1 MQARRKTQEER
12 GRLVGKT
19 RIATTRH
26 LFPLALTPERKLMR
40 FHSSK
45 RAEDGRNT
53 VRQGVLFAF
62 SLLLLLALTIS
73 PRNVQASTST
83 SVGPAT
89 EIFNANATGG
99 AYRYGPSMIED
110 STGLHVYTCSPGSN
124 GAWDYIRYKTSTDG
138 GQTWGPESIVLEPT
152 PNSADKYSTC
162 DPGIIYFGG
171 YYYLGYTSTTD
182 SRGTNNDV
190 FVARSTSQTG
200 PFDKWNGSGWGGN
213 PQPFITFNGLTYD
226 YGAGEPSFVVLG
238 STLYIYYT
246 WSSHD
251 SNGNPILQTRV
262 ATASTSNANWP
273 GSITYQGVAISKR
286 PDQAA
291 DSDDVKYVDAYSEFV
306 AVNTIRRFTAKS
318 YIQLW
323 VSSDGI
329 HFSPASMG
337 RDNLMPFLHND
348 GLSGDASGHI
358 NISQTNYVG
367 YAAGSQWADWNTYL
381 NPITFSNDSLPAVP
395 QIYTVEPK
403 NGSIR
408 LEFQI
413 DPQATSYTL
422 KYGTASGN
430 YTSSV
435 TGITSSPYTLSGLTN
450 GTKYYL
456 VMDGVNSNGSSPDST
471 QVSAIPQNYT
481 QITFTNAVA
490 SSALSGW
497 PASNVIDGNLNTN
510 YSSNEHST
518 ANATEWIY
526 VDAGS
531 NTAIGRLVIVD
542 RAYQLAAPTFGNYLY
557 TQIQVSEDATT
568 WFNVDYR
575 LAMYS
580 IVDDD
585 GITKTVVDFPQPLYG
600 RYIRLYS
607 TQLNPDDMGNYYLQL
622 AEIQAYS
629 VPVSAQAS
637 SYLTNWEPWR
647 VLDADP
653 NTVYSSHLHTS
664 ANNTEW
670 VGLDLGSSQQL
681 NRLQVTP
688 RAGGLG
694 FPVNFSIQSSND
706 DVNWTTI
713 PGQSYTSYSNPGSN
727 TQSFTFSSQVTARY
741 MRLYATQLG
750 LDNNGNYVLQLA
762 QMQVQNSLPFTATA
776 SSQISGWPAS
786 NVADGLTATN
796 WSSNGHSSANATEWL
811 QLDLGSTQLV
821 QDIRLAPRD
830 GNCFPE
836 GLSISY
842 SNDGVNWTQAPGQ
855 SYDSY
860 VDPSI
865 YGSPNPVQLFN
876 FSSLISARYFRITA
890 TQLRADSYGNY
901 YFQIADAY
909 VDQ

>member
-1 MQARRKTQEER
+1 MRVHCTKHTRDQCNMTRR
-12 GRLVGKT
+12 G
-19 RIATTRH
+19 I
-26 LFPLALTPERKLMR
+26 
-40 FHSSK
+40 
-45 RAEDGRNT
+45 
-53 VRQGVLFAF
+53 LFAF
-62 SLLLLLALTIS
+62 SLLFLLAFPIFPET
-73 PRNVQASTST
+73 VQASTST
-83 SVGPAT
+83 TVGPAT
-89 EIFNANATGG
+89 EFFNANATGG

-110 STGLHVYTCSPGSN
+110 ATGLHIYTCSPGSN

-182 SRGTNNDV
+182 PRGTNNNV

-213 PQPFITFNGLTYD
+213 PQPFITFNGPTFD

-251 SNGNPILQTRV
+251 SNGNAILQTRV
-262 ATASTSNANWP
+262 ATASTLNANWP
-273 GSITYQGVAISKR
+273 ANITYQGVAISKR
-286 PDQAA
+286 PDQGA

-358 NISQTNYVG
+358 NITQTNYVG

-408 LEFQI
+408 LEFQT
-413 DPQATSYTL
+413 DTQATSYTI
-422 KYGTASGN
+422 KYGTQSAN
-430 YTSSV
+430 YTFSA

-450 GTKYYL
+450 GTRYYL
-456 VMDGVNSNGSSPDST
+456 VMDAVNNNGTSPDSA
-471 QVSAIPQNYT
+471 QVSAMPQNYT
-481 QITFTNAVA
+481 PINFVSAVA
-490 SSALSGW
+490 SSELPGW
-497 PASNVIDGNLNTN
+497 PASNVIDGDLTTS

-518 ANATEWIY
+518 ANATEWVY
-526 VDAGS
+526 VDAGH
-531 NTAIGRLVIVD
+531 NTTIGRLVIVD
-542 RAYQLAAPTFGNYLY
+542 RPYQLAAPTFGNYLY
-557 TQIQVSEDATT
+557 TQIQVSEDANT

-575 LAMYS
+575 LDMYP
-580 IVDDD
+580 IIDDD
-585 GITKTVVDFPQPLYG
+585 GITKTIVDFPQPLYG

-629 VPVSAQAS
+629 VPVEALAS
-637 SYLTNWEPWR
+637 SYLTGWEPWR

-653 NTVYSSHLHTS
+653 NTVYSSSLHS
-664 ANNTEW
+664 NGNYTEW
-670 VGLDLGSSQQL
+670 VGLDLGSSQQFD
-681 NRLQVTP
+681 RLLVTP
-688 RAGGLG
+688 RPGGLA
-694 FPVNFSIQSSND
+694 FPLSFSLQTSND
-706 DVNWTTI
+706 DTNWTNI
-713 PGQSYTSYSNPGSN
+713 PGQFYSNYPNPSGSV
-727 TQSFTFSSQVTARY
+727 QSFTFSSQVTARY
-741 MRLYATQLG
+741 IRLYATQLG
-750 LDNNGNYVLQLA
+750 EDNVGNYALQIA
-762 QMQVQNSLPFTATA
+762 QMLVQNSLPFTATA
-776 SSQISGWPAS
+776 SSQLPGWPAS
-786 NVADGLTATN
+786 NAADGLALTS
-796 WSSNGHSSANATEWL
+796 WSSNVHSSANATEWL
-811 QLDLGSTQLV
+811 QLDLGSTLPV
-821 QDIRLAPRD
+821 QDLHLTPRD
-830 GNCFPE
+830 GACFPVA
-836 GLSISY
+836 LSISS
-842 SNDGVNWTQAPGQ
+842 SNDGTNWTQVPGQ
-855 SYDSY
+855 WYDSY

-865 YGSPNPVQLFN
+865 YGSPNPVQLFY
-876 FSSLISARYFRITA
+876 FSNVISARYFRITA
-890 TQLRADSYGNY
+890 TILRADSYGNY
-901 YFQIADAY
+901 YFQITDAY